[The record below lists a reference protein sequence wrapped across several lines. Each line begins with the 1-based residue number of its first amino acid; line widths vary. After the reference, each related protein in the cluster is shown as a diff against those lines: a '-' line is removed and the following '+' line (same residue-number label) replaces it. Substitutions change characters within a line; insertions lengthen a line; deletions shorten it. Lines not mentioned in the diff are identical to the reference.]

1 MEIFITDKHVQFIIG
16 NVDGNYG
23 LAFLNKLCF

>member
-23 LAFLNKLCF
+23 LAFLI

>member
-16 NVDGNYG
+16 NGDGNYG
-23 LAFLNKLCF
+23 LAFLANG